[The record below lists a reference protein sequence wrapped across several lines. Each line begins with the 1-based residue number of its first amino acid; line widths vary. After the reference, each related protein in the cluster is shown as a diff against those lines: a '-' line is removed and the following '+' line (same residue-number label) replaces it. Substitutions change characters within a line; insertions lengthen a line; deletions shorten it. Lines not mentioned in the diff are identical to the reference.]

1 MKIENSR
8 KIGYVVTT
16 IYLPTMAMKTLSAL
30 IAEQQ
35 KELLSKATKD
45 SDIQMEYSELY
56 VVGDKKTP
64 SDWNLSNARFL
75 SVSNQ
80 LEGDSLLAKVL
91 PWNSYSRKMLGYLES
106 VKDGCQWIRETDD
119 DNIPRLG
126 FLEYPQS
133 NCLTRTVETIDS
145 PWINLYSAFTSR
157 RIWPRGLPL
166 QVLNGVFLNP
176 ASISDSLI
184 EVKDVVIY
192 QALADGEPDVDALY
206 RLTVEEES
214 NISFEDFAPLLVPK
228 SSITPFNSQATTWH
242 RSVFPLMYL
251 PITCS
256 FRMTDIWRSFVA
268 QRLLKTTELNIVFL
282 GAEVFQ
288 ERNPHNLIK
297 DFEDEI
303 EGYLGNEGL
312 RIVLENT
319 PITGGVK
326 NFIPDLLTLYV
337 ALVEAGF
344 LQPAEIESLH
354 AWCQDLRSAGWGE

>member
-1 MKIENSR
+1 MKTVELR
-8 KIGYVVTT
+8 KIGYVITT
-16 IYLPTMAMKTLSAL
+16 IYPPTTAMKTLSTLVAERQKDLASKSL
-30 IAEQQ
+30 ID
-35 KELLSKATKD
+35 LS
-45 SDIQMEYSELY
+45 IQMESTKIY

-64 SDWNLSNARFL
+64 TEWNLAESRYL
-75 SVSNQ
+75 SVKNQ
-80 LEGDSLLAKVL
+80 LEGDSSLAKII
-91 PWNSYSRKMLGYLES
+91 PWNSYSRKMLGYLEAIR
-106 VKDGCQWIRETDD
+106 DDCQWIRETDD

-126 FLEYPQS
+126 FLEYPLKS
-133 NCLTRTVETIDS
+133 CFTRVAKTVNS
-145 PWINLYSAFTSR
+145 PWINLYSAFTDR

-166 QVLNGVFLNP
+166 QILNDVFSNP
-176 ASISDSLI
+176 ALIDDSLV
-184 EVKDVVIY
+184 EVSNVVIY

-214 NISFEDFAPLLVPK
+214 NIRFEDLAPILVPK
-228 SSITPFNSQATTWH
+228 NAITPFNSQATTWH

-268 QRLLKTTELNIVFL
+268 QHLLKFTELNIVFL

-303 EGYLGNEGL
+303 EGYLGNESL

-319 PITGGVK
+319 PIIGGAK
-326 NFIPDLLTLYV
+326 NFLQDLFTVYSG
-337 ALVEAGF
+337 LVEAGY
-344 LQPAEIESLH
+344 LNVTEMDSLRAWIE
-354 AWCQDLRSAGWGE
+354 DLRSVGWER

>member
-1 MKIENSR
+1 MKIEELG
-8 KIGYVVTT
+8 KIGYVITT
-16 IYLPTMAMKTLSAL
+16 IYPPTHAMKTLSTL
-30 IAEQQ
+30 IAKRQ
-35 KELLSKATKD
+35 KDLISD
-45 SDIQMEYSELY
+45 SAKESNLQTESSEIY

-64 SDWNLSNARFL
+64 TEWSLPNSRFL
-75 SVSNQ
+75 SVQNQ
-80 LEGDSLLAKVL
+80 IQGDSSLTKTI
-91 PWNSYSRKMLGYLES
+91 PWNSYSRKMLGYLEA
-106 VKDGCQWIRETDD
+106 VKDGCEWIRETDD
-119 DNIPRLG
+119 DNIPKLV
-126 FLEYPQS
+126 FLDYP
-133 NCLTRTVETIDS
+133 RTSCFVRTAETNNS
-145 PWINLYSAFTSR
+145 PWINLYSAFTNR

-166 QVLNGVFLNP
+166 QILNDVFLNP
-176 ASISDSLI
+176 AFIDDSLV
-184 EVKDVVIY
+184 EARNVVIY

-214 NISFEDFAPLLVPK
+214 NICFEDLSPMLVPK

-268 QRLLKTTELNIVFL
+268 QRLLKSTELNIVFL

-288 ERNPHNLIK
+288 ERNPHDLIK

-303 EGYLGNEGL
+303 EGYLGNERL

-319 PITGGVK
+319 PIIGGFK
-326 NFIPDLLTLYV
+326 NFTSDLITVYL

-344 LQPAEIESLH
+344 LKPLEIDSLH
-354 AWCQDLRSAGWGE
+354 AWIHDLRSAGWEE